1 MKTTNTLKLTIL
13 CVGVGMCVG
22 TVWATGT
29 GPKGYVITGY
39 STSANDKKW
48 HDMIAEE
55 AKKDLEA
62 AGYKVTL
69 ITQGTK
75 AQFKAAVADADA
87 KALVF
92 IDHGAN
98 DVARIRHPDL
108 DGAASRSTAA
118 QFTGPFNNFDI
129 VTIHACGQDKKGWKD
144 LFPNSDFHSWNGS
157 VYASD
162 ELKWQQEKKYRNSE
176 VPQSDNTTGSINPM
190 LQTGQFAFDE
200 EGINLPVHT
209 IGNWTIDAGTALAFG
224 TLSFNFIVSD
234 TDLTSDDTLFS
245 ATISGGTMVENEPA
259 LNNVAANFNVLMG
272 YDFWVAARSNPSLL
286 LNPGILG
293 TEVIIQAFDTS
304 VSQEILFEG
313 IRQNIFNVPSV
324 GTLGLFGLAAISRR
338 RRRMS

>member
-1 MKTTNTLKLTIL
+1 MKTTNEMKLMIL
-13 CVGVGMCVG
+13 CVGFFAGS
-22 TVWATGT
+22 VWATGT

-39 STSANDKKW
+39 STNANDKKW
-48 HDMIAEE
+48 HDKIAEE

-75 AQFKAAVADADA
+75 AQFKAAVMDADA

-98 DVARIRHPDL
+98 DVARVRHPDV

-118 QFTGPFNNFDI
+118 QFTGPFNNFDV
-129 VTIHACGQDKKGWKD
+129 VTIHACGQDKKAWKD
-144 LFPNSDFHSWNGS
+144 LFPNSDFHSWTAS
-157 VYASD
+157 VYASE
-162 ELKWQQEKKYRNSE
+162 ELKWQQEKKYENAQ
-176 VPQSDNTTGSINPM
+176 VPQADNTTGSINPM

-209 IGNWTIDAGTALAFG
+209 IGNWTLDPVTATAFG
-224 TLSFNFIVSD
+224 TLSFNFIVTD
-234 TDLTSDDTLFS
+234 TDLSSGDTLFS

-259 LNNVAANFNVLMG
+259 LFNAAANFNVMMG

-286 LNPGILG
+286 LDPGVLG
-293 TEVIIQAFDTS
+293 TSVMIDTFDTT
-304 VSQEILFEG
+304 VSQSILFEG

-324 GTLGLFGLAAISRR
+324 GTLGVFALAALGGRR
-338 RRRMS
+338 RRVK